1 MRDEEEVKVVIV
13 RGSEGLSEAI
23 ERISSE
29 YVGVDEDPLKAL
41 LESRR

>member
-1 MRDEEEVKVVIV
+1 MVIV
-13 RGSEGLSEAI
+13 RGSKGLSEAI

-29 YVGVDEDPLKAL
+29 YNDVDEDPLKAL